1 MLWFVAMDCVVSSAV
16 IHSMETD
23 AGLHV
28 NYATFV
34 LKCCRL
40 VSLSLLSYST
50 LLPPIWVSG
59 YGCGASKVV
68 IIFVHCLLVL

>member
-1 MLWFVAMDCVVSSAV
+1 LMLWFVAMDCVVSSAV

-40 VSLSLLSYST
+40 VSLSLISYST
-50 LLPPIWVSG
+50 SADMGIRIWVR
-59 YGCGASKVV
+59 C
-68 IIFVHCLLVL
+68 